1 MVKVKFKLKNG
12 AKPPIKGS
20 EGAAGYDLF
29 ADSITIDENGTLVID
44 SGVAVEIPFGY
55 VGWLFPRSSVSNTG
69 LAADFS
75 DTKNYSPEYLAPIY
89 NNAVMLNKIGNIDSD
104 FRGTITGKFKVIDP
118 TKKAYEVGD
127 RFAQLLIV
135 PIAMNVATEFVES
148 QELSDTAR
156 GAGGYGSTGS

>member
-1 MVKVKFKLKNG
+1 MVTVRFKLKNG
-12 AKPPIKGS
+12 AKAPIKGS

-29 ADSITIDENGTLVID
+29 ANSITIDSEGRLVID
-44 SGVAVEIPFGY
+44 SQTMVEIPRGH

-89 NNAVMLNKIGNIDSD
+89 NNAVLLNKIGNIDSD
-104 FRGTITGKFKVIDP
+104 FRGTITGKFKIIDP

-135 PIAMNVATEFVES
+135 PLAMNITTEFLEVE
-148 QELSDTAR
+148 ELSDTAR
-156 GAGGYGSTGS
+156 GAGGYGSTGN